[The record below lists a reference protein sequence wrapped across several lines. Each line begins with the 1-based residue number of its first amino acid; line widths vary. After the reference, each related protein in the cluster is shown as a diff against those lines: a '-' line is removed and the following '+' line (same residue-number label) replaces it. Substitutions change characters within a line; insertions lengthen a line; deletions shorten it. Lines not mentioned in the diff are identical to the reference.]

1 MLFFLPQKHY
11 DMITS
16 NVRVKQ
22 GKESERPTQFKD
34 QADLPVR
41 MFIVTFSS
49 LLPHPLLFSHQSAP
63 QYITE
68 TPLKHHEF
76 HWHNQTFHQG

>member
-1 MLFFLPQKHY
+1 MVNSQNHY
-11 DMITS
+11 GLITL

-22 GKESERPTQFKD
+22 GKKIERPTQFKD
-34 QADLPVR
+34 RADLPVR

-49 LLPHPLLFSHQSAP
+49 LLPHPLQFSHQSAP

-68 TPLKHHEF
+68 TLLENHEF